1 MQVRLSI
8 TLAALVGLTGWAM
21 LPAQEKKDSPPK
33 KESTEKKESA
43 EKTAEKVADKKEDTG
58 KKTSTIT
65 VLLPHVTYRP
75 VVLKIEGTETKST
88 GEKRVFTTPSLDATK
103 TYVYKI
109 EALIEP
115 NNYTK
120 ITRTREITFKPGEEI
135 TLDLRQEDKKFED
148 KIVVRWVPTPDDIV
162 DKMSEMAKIGKDDV
176 IYDPGCG
183 DAVMLIRPIKKFGAK
198 KGIGIDIEPKMVK
211 IAQDKA
217 KDEGVA
223 DKVVIRKGDI
233 LNLDDMKDIGE
244 ATVVLLYIGDDLGRK
259 LEPILRNN
267 LKPGARIVS
276 HRFSL
281 GDWKP
286 DKTVTVNGQDGD
298 EYTLHLWTIPEKDG
312 KEKKDEDKKEEKK
325 EDKKDPAR

>member
-1 MQVRLSI
+1 MQVRISI
-8 TLAALVGLTGWAM
+8 ALAALVGLTGWAM

-33 KESTEKKESA
+33 KDSPEKKESA
-43 EKTAEKVADKKEDTG
+43 EKPAEKVADKKEDTG
-58 KKTSTIT
+58 KKTSSIT

-88 GEKRVFTTPSLDATK
+88 GEKRVFTTPPLDATK

-135 TLDLRQEDKKFED
+135 TIDLRQEDKKVED

-162 DKMSEMAKIGKDDV
+162 DKMADMAKIGKDDV

-183 DAVMLIRPIKKFGAK
+183 DAVMLIRPIKKLGAK
-198 KGIGIDIEPKMVK
+198 KGIGIDIDPKMVK

-223 DKVVIRKGDI
+223 DKVIIRKGDI
-233 LNLDDMKDIGE
+233 LNLEDMKDIDE

-312 KEKKDEDKKEEKK
+312 KEKKEQKKE
-325 EDKKDPAR
+325 PGGI